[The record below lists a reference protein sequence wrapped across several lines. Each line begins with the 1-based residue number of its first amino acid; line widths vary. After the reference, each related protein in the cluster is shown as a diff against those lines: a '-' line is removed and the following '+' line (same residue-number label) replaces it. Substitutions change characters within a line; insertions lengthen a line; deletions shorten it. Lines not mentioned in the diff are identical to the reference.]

1 MLDIISASSKL
12 KAMFLLLSRYKYHIE
27 CIYWVHPDSMFGT
40 KDMICQREVRFIS
53 CFFLLIIV
61 LLKW

>member
-1 MLDIISASSKL
+1 MA
-12 KAMFLLLSRYKYHIE
+12 RYKCYIE
-27 CIYWVHPDSMFGT
+27 CIYWVHPNGMFGI
-40 KDMICQREVRFIS
+40 KDMICQIEVRFIS

>member
-40 KDMICQREVRFIS
+40 KDMICQIEDRFIS
-53 CFFLLIIV
+53 
-61 LLKW
+61 